1 MKITAAN
8 KNHKI
13 GGTVRYGGRVFQ
25 ILTINNRI
33 MIAHSYDEH
42 HGIDDTI
49 FITQSTGS
57 VFATK
62 AVRRKNVTEQN
73 Q

>member
-1 MKITAAN
+1 METKAIIS
-8 KNHKI
+8 HKI
-13 GGTVRYGGRVFQ
+13 GSTIKYRGRTFQ

-33 MIAHSYDEH
+33 MIAHSYDQH

-49 FITQSTGS
+49 FITQTTGK

-62 AVRRKNVTEQN
+62 SVRRKM
-73 Q
+73 

>member
-1 MKITAAN
+1 MKIITAN

-13 GGTVRYGGRVFQ
+13 GSIIRYGGRVFQ

-49 FITQSTGS
+49 FVTQSTGK

-62 AVRRKNVTEQN
+62 SVRRKV
-73 Q
+73 